1 MGLINAPVSYK
12 TRAGQRYFVAA
23 RNPSPHG
30 PSTSASRR
38 LYFCYHSDYNRLLF
52 SKGLTHLRV
61 LFRGY
66 RGPAPRGERPLS
78 VPLCDL
84 RRDGPQ

>member
-12 TRAGQRYFVAA
+12 TRVGQRYFVAA

-38 LYFCYHSDYNRLLF
+38 LYFCYYSNYNRVLF
-52 SKGLTHLRV
+52 SKGLTPPP
-61 LFRGY
+61 
-66 RGPAPRGERPLS
+66 GPFFGAALVQPRGANAR
-78 VPLCDL
+78 C
-84 RRDGPQ
+84 RFG